1 MPTSE
6 LGPIGVHQVRLG
18 PPLETAVEASISD
31 QWLVELLLKLTKSG
45 GTRASKPS
53 QSWRM
58 SIFWFNDH
66 RRTDYCMSGD
76 RRRCCRRRGR
86 VGADARYEGH
96 GHVRCGRAHAHA
108 PTPAQTRVRAFERT
122 LTPMRARKT
131 ASESERA
138 RRRLSGSGGRWG
150 DVQLA
155 SNAKDRWHAQ
165 LAAKPNS
172 KLFMFDVVSS
182 TKPQPHTS
190 ECL

>member
-76 RRRCCRRRGR
+76 RRRRCRRRGR

-96 GHVRCGRAHAHA
+96 GHVRRGPRAR
-108 PTPAQTRVRAFERT
+108 TRSHPRADTRARIRADT
-122 LTPMRARKT
+122 HTHARKT

-138 RRRLSGSGGRWG
+138 RRRVSGSGGRGG

-182 TKPQPHTS
+182 TKPQPHTLA
-190 ECL
+190 CL